1 MSNTQFQMPNESRS
15 SIMGVDECQNPNI
28 KIWHL
33 SIGISI
39 DIGVLEFVIII

>member
-1 MSNTQFQMPNESRS
+1 
-15 SIMGVDECQNPNI
+15 MGVDECQNPNI